1 MIKLASDGILAFSA
15 KPLKIVSLLGF
26 ISLFASLLLFVYV
39 LVSIFAGSARSG
51 WSSII
56 CVITFFG
63 GLQLTALGIIG
74 EYIARIFEEVKG
86 RPNYIVDFTVNT
98 D

>member
-1 MIKLASDGILAFSA
+1 M
-15 KPLKIVSLLGF
+15 
-26 ISLFASLLLFVYV
+26 LLFIYV
-39 LVSIFAGSARSG
+39 LISIFSGRAEAG

-74 EYIARIFEEVKG
+74 EYIARIFEEVKS

-98 D
+98 DDRPENR